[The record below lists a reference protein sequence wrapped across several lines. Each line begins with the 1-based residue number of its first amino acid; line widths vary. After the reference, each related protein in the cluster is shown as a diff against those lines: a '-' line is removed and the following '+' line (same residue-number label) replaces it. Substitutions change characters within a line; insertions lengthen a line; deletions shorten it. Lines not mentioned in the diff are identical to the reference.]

1 MFKDYNKY
9 LSTSLKMYLFV
20 LFIIFILKLVGIDY
34 FALDT
39 NNYIV
44 LKLFNIL
51 DANGFLLDI
60 LNLSLFM
67 FNHYIVLSITLD
79 DNSKNMLLYNIFL
92 MPIFATLQYFKLS
105 FGNYSVVI
113 ELLYFI
119 IVCFLYNYKTKK
131 KIWKRFIFIN
141 LLIMIF
147 QLVSMCTRLDY
158 TIKYITNPIANL
170 LLNLDYIIMLIIVYK
185 INFMKGDEYK
195 CSQEVQFSSL
205 LKKTNLKKL
214 LKKLQRNW
222 HKFKQLPKQER
233 LSISIYI
240 FLSLLWN
247 TFTVILVLF
256 IAILNHSLVECIF
269 ILTSF
274 WLSKHSFGR
283 PFHLSSMM
291 QCFVVSNLSY
301 YILNRITTPLG
312 ISILIPILLGVGLSY
327 VTSKLV
333 KKTYKPLYKGMS
345 KELFEET
352 ITKVTDKNSIKYRI
366 CYDFYIKGKSDVSLS
381 FEYNYSLAGIRKIK
395 NRINDNIRRLS

>member
-141 LLIMIF
+141 LL
-147 QLVSMCTRLDY
+147 Y
-158 TIKYITNPIANL
+158 
-170 LLNLDYIIMLIIVYK
+170 
-185 INFMKGDEYK
+185 
-195 CSQEVQFSSL
+195 
-205 LKKTNLKKL
+205 
-214 LKKLQRNW
+214 
-222 HKFKQLPKQER
+222 
-233 LSISIYI
+233 
-240 FLSLLWN
+240 
-247 TFTVILVLF
+247 
-256 IAILNHSLVECIF
+256 
-269 ILTSF
+269 
-274 WLSKHSFGR
+274 
-283 PFHLSSMM
+283 
-291 QCFVVSNLSY
+291 
-301 YILNRITTPLG
+301 
-312 ISILIPILLGVGLSY
+312 
-327 VTSKLV
+327 
-333 KKTYKPLYKGMS
+333 
-345 KELFEET
+345 
-352 ITKVTDKNSIKYRI
+352 
-366 CYDFYIKGKSDVSLS
+366 
-381 FEYNYSLAGIRKIK
+381 
-395 NRINDNIRRLS
+395 